1 MFIVANKREKIA
13 MPISKREWWVCG
25 FALITLVFTA
35 WSFGGYRDWTL
46 HLLFFGGVGTLL
58 ASILPMPLAWNGYDR
73 QQGNVK
79 NLKRLFS
86 SPFFWVVLC
95 FTSYILIQYVNP
107 SVAQIKGESTWWI
120 EAISAP
126 LGMGAPSSISADYSE
141 MNALRAWVA
150 HVAAFA
156 LALGIWVGIQRRK
169 TALILLWGFVASG
182 VLMGFVA
189 ILHKFS
195 GSSYLLWIVECT
207 NKNLWGSFA
216 YRNQGAAYLILVSLI
231 SGLLYFFYLERS
243 RKQLTEG
250 GPHFLCFL
258 FLFLLYGSIW
268 MALSRGGIILGSAL
282 IIAFFSLAFVKHGLN
297 LLRGG
302 SWWISAIFLIFIFSG
317 SLFLLQLYN
326 WKEVDRRMD
335 DLQIIS
341 QNIESYSRTLSTQAT
356 WDMAQDRL
364 HYGWG
369 AGSFRYI
376 FPIYQKEYDSL
387 WYSYYDKKRGWQGR
401 KVYQYAHNDWLQFLA
416 EYGIVGCS
424 FLVLLFIFLTGLS
437 YKVFQV
443 SASAGSLYLVGLTV
457 IALHNFADF
466 IFSSPSYWVAFW
478 GSLLL
483 VLKLFLLEAKSL
495 KASAIEEAQ

>member
-1 MFIVANKREKIA
+1 M
-13 MPISKREWWVCG
+13 REWIVCS
-25 FALITLVFTA
+25 FAFLTLVFTA
-35 WSFGGYRDWTL
+35 WSLGGYRDWPL
-46 HLLFFGGVGTLL
+46 HLLFLGGVGTFL

-86 SPFFWVVLC
+86 SPFFWVMLC

-107 SVAQIKGESTWWI
+107 SVEQIKGERTWWI

-126 LGMGAPSSISADYSE
+126 LGMGVPSSVGADYSE
-141 MNALRAWVA
+141 MNALRAWVG

-195 GSSYLLWIVECT
+195 GSSYLLWIVECA
-207 NKNLWGSFA
+207 NENLWGSFA

-243 RKQLTEG
+243 RQQLREG

-282 IIAFFSLAFVKHGLN
+282 IISFCGLAFFQHGFN
-297 LLRGG
+297 LFKGG
-302 SWWISAIFLIFIFSG
+302 SWWLSSIFLLFIIIG
-317 SLFLLQLYN
+317 SLFMLQLFN
-326 WKEVDRRMD
+326 WKEVDRRMG
-335 DLQIIS
+335 DLQTIS
-341 QNIESYSRTLSTQAT
+341 ENIESYSRTLSTRAT
-356 WDMAQDRL
+356 WDMAQERL
-364 HYGWG
+364 QYGWG

-376 FPIYQKEYDSL
+376 FPIYQKDYESL
-387 WYSYYDKKRGWQGR
+387 WYSYYHKKRGWQGR
-401 KVYQYAHNDWLQFLA
+401 KVYQYAHNDWVQFLA
-416 EYGIVGCS
+416 EYGIVGSS
-424 FLVLLFIFLTGLS
+424 FLALLFIFLIGLS

-443 SASAGSLYLVGLTV
+443 SASAGSLYLVGLAV
-457 IALHNFADF
+457 IALHNFVDF

-478 GSLLL
+478 ASLLL
-483 VLKLFLLEAKSL
+483 VLKLFYLENKSH
-495 KASAIEEAQ
+495 KQSVVDTV